1 MKKKA
6 MVWIVIVSLV
16 VVVAIG
22 TCLFLNSRSKKSV
35 SESIPTESSSKKSGT
50 VDQSKNR
57 FHISQEELDKM
68 TDEELLQ
75 AVIDYP
81 YLIDIFLTDH
91 PEKAVE
97 SLKENCDALKE
108 LIARG
113 TAVETID
120 SYLAQH
126 ENITTA
132 EEEILRDQ
140 LIVIRDNL

>member
-6 MVWIVIVSLV
+6 LVWIVIVSLV

-22 TCLFLNSRSKKSV
+22 ACLFLNSRSKKSGA
-35 SESIPTESSSKKSGT
+35 ESIPAETPMENPKT
-50 VDQSKNR
+50 VDQSKDR

-81 YLIDIFLTDH
+81 YLIDIFLTNH
-91 PEKAVE
+91 PEDAVA

>member
-1 MKKKA
+1 MSSRKTIL
-6 MVWIVIVSLV
+6 VVIVSLV
-16 VVVAIG
+16 IVSVVIAGLYI
-22 TCLFLNSRSKKSV
+22 FMNQKKSK
-35 SESIPTESSSKKSGT
+35 SNGRSFES
-50 VDQSKNR
+50 
-57 FHISQEELDKM
+57 SQEEPQTEKQSTDRFHLTPEQLENM

-75 AVIDYP
+75 SVIDYP
-81 YLIDIFLTDH
+81 YLIDIFSTNH
-91 PEKAVE
+91 PEDAVA
-97 SLKENCDALKE
+97 SLKEKCDALKE

-140 LIVIRDNL
+140 LTVIRDNL

>member
-22 TCLFLNSRSKKSV
+22 TCLFLNSRLKKSGA
-35 SESIPTESSSKKSGT
+35 ESIPAETPMENPVT
-50 VDQSKNR
+50 VDQSKDR

-75 AVIDYP
+75 SVIDYP
-81 YLIDIFLTDH
+81 YLIDIFLTNNPKD
-91 PEKAVE
+91 AVA

>member
-1 MKKKA
+1 MRKRTIA
-6 MVWIVIVSLV
+6 FIVITSLV
-16 VVVAIG
+16 VIAAIC
-22 TCLFLNSRSKKSV
+22 TSLFLQSRSEISD
-35 SESIPTESSSKKSGT
+35 SENSSAESSLNESETK
-50 VDQSKNR
+50 DQL
-57 FHISQEELDKM
+57 EKM

-81 YLIDIFLTDH
+81 YLIDIFSTDH
-91 PEKAVE
+91 PEDAVP
-97 SLKENCDALKE
+97 SLKENCAALKE

-126 ENITTA
+126 EKITTA

>member
-22 TCLFLNSRSKKSV
+22 TCLFLNSRSKKSGA
-35 SESIPTESSSKKSGT
+35 ESIPAETPMENPET
-50 VDQSKNR
+50 VDQSKDR

-91 PEKAVE
+91 PEDAVP

-108 LIARG
+108 LVARG

>member
-22 TCLFLNSRSKKSV
+22 TCLFLNSSSKKSV
-35 SESIPTESSSKKSGT
+35 AESIPAETPMENPKT

-68 TDEELLQ
+68 TDEELLR

-81 YLIDIFLTDH
+81 YLIDISLTNH
-91 PEKAVE
+91 PEDAVA

-132 EEEILRDQ
+132 EEEILRDH

>member
-1 MKKKA
+1 
-6 MVWIVIVSLV
+6 
-16 VVVAIG
+16 
-22 TCLFLNSRSKKSV
+22 
-35 SESIPTESSSKKSGT
+35 
-50 VDQSKNR
+50 
-57 FHISQEELDKM
+57 M

-75 AVIDYP
+75 SVIDYP
-81 YLIDIFLTDH
+81 YLIDIFLTNH
-91 PEKAVE
+91 PEDAVA
-97 SLKENCDALKE
+97 SLKENCDELKE